1 MLKKMLDSLLA
12 IIPFDSIRSWLTRN
26 PDVALLLFL
35 IAVILSFVG
44 GMYIA

>member
-1 MLKKMLDSLLA
+1 MPKKMLDSLLA

-26 PDVALLLFL
+26 PEVALLLLL
-35 IAVILSFVG
+35 IVVILSFVG